1 PRNRRPESAPTRR
14 AARSFHYDTPP
25 RYGKRREEASDLRYA
40 VISDSSARG
49 SFRSGGEV
57 GRSITMVFSLQW
69 KYLSQRRQSRQILAG
84 KRSEER
90 RVGRD
95 GRCGG

>member
-1 PRNRRPESAPTRR
+1 RSTRDWSSDVCSSDL
-14 AARSFHYDTPP
+14 SFDYDTPR
-25 RYGKRREEASDLRYA
+25 RYGKSREEASDLRYA
-40 VISDSSARG
+40 VISDSSAQG